1 MTSRTTARFRAA
13 FDALPADDRRRAR
26 AAFELWRAN
35 PAHPSLR
42 FKQVHA
48 SEPVCSVRIGL
59 GWRAIG
65 LREGDAMVW
74 FWIRSHSDDD
84 CLVERLKG
92 PMRG

>member
-1 MTSRTTARFRAA
+1 LTSRTTARFRAA
-13 FDALPADDRRRAR
+13 FDALPEDVKRRAR
-26 AAFELWRAN
+26 AAFGVWREN

-48 SEPVCSVRIGL
+48 TEAIYSVRVGL

-74 FWIRSHSDDD
+74 FWIGSHAEYDR
-84 CLVERLKG
+84 LIERL
-92 PMRG
+92 